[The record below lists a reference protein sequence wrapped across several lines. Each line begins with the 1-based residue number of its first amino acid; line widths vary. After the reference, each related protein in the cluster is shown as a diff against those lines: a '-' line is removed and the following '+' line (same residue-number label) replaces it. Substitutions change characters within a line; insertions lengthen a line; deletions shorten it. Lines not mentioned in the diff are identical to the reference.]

1 MRLVSSPRKVSH
13 NITQP
18 QQQIET
24 SIMERRTTLFAGT
37 TLLLALPI
45 VVILFIQ
52 GCSSLSYY
60 QQAIAGQYKILSNR
74 VDIEY
79 LITDEN
85 TADDLKQKLELV
97 RHIRAFSATEMQMN
111 VGKSYSQY
119 SDTKR
124 DYVVWNITAAPELSL
139 TPHQWCYPIIGCQS
153 YRGYF
158 KQMTAESEAR
168 QLQQQGFDTW
178 VGGVTAYST
187 LGWFDDPV
195 LNTFVYRDDSDLA
208 ALLIHE
214 LSHQVLYI
222 KGDTAFNE
230 SFATAVEIEGLH
242 RWLVSI
248 NQEPLMRRHQLRIEE
263 KKLFISTVSTSIER
277 LKAVYES
284 ALSDETK
291 RAQKHQI
298 IEGMKEEYEQ
308 NVLDGHL
315 SGYFTRWFDKVNN
328 AKLITVSN
336 YYRYVPA
343 FTAMIAESKG
353 DMSQFYEAAKKLGEL
368 DKESRDKLLQQYL
381 LKAAP

>member
-1 MRLVSSPRKVSH
+1 MKK
-13 NITQP
+13 Q
-18 QQQIET
+18 
-24 SIMERRTTLFAGT
+24 TTLFAGT
-37 TLLLALPI
+37 TLILVLVFSSILL
-45 VVILFIQ
+45 IQ

-74 VDIEY
+74 VDIES
-79 LITDEN
+79 LIADES
-85 TADDLKQKLELV
+85 TPTELKHKLEKA
-97 RHIRAFSATEMQMN
+97 RQIRTFAATEMHMN
-111 VGKSYSQY
+111 IGKNYSQY

-139 TPHQWCYPIIGCQS
+139 IPHQWCYPVIGCQN

-158 KQMTAESEAR
+158 KPETAESEAE
-168 QLQQQGFDTW
+168 QLQQQGFDVW

-187 LGWFDDPV
+187 LGWFDDPI

-214 LSHQVLYI
+214 LSHHVLYI

-242 RWLVSI
+242 RWLISI
-248 NQEPLMRRHQLRIEE
+248 NQEQLMHQHQQKMKE
-263 KKLFISTVSTSIER
+263 KNVFISTVSASIEQ

-284 ALSDETK
+284 DLSDEAK
-291 RAQKHQI
+291 RSQKHQI
-298 IEGMKEEYEQ
+298 LSGMKATYEK
-308 NVLDGHL
+308 NISENHL

-328 AKLITVSN
+328 AKLITVAN

-353 DMSQFYEAAKKLGEL
+353 DMSQFYEAAKRLGEQNKRL
-368 DKESRDKLLQQYL
+368 RDNTLQAYMLES
-381 LKAAP
+381 PE